1 MEASAYSVG
10 HCRPARK
17 HVPGALI
24 ADCAS
29 IGCSQ
34 RINAGKN
41 ALTDL
46 RKPVLKNAKS
56 APRNLH
62 LQDLPRP

>member
-1 MEASAYSVG
+1 MCSA
-10 HCRPARK
+10 
-17 HVPGALI
+17 ALI

-29 IGCSQ
+29 IGCRR
-34 RINAGKN
+34 RINPEKN

-56 APRNLH
+56 ARRNPH